1 MSTDRGNAGAGNAGL
16 ENVEIGNPDFT
27 SNGDERRV
35 PGTRGQ
41 ATRQRLV
48 DQTLVLLDQ
57 NGFRG
62 LRVAD
67 IAREAGTSPA
77 TFYQYFGDIE
87 DALLALLERLVA
99 DVEKQLQSVADRYR
113 ASPDPQELS
122 AFAEQFAS
130 GFLAVWSQHRSLIRV
145 VELQAGET
153 DTRLKD
159 VRRTLLN
166 DVNDALEAILEA
178 FGRSKESS
186 RPASFV
192 LVAMLANVAAHQD
205 GMRSAGVS
213 HQALVQAM
221 AHQVVAAVEAGE

>member
-1 MSTDRGNAGAGNAGL
+1 MGADSD
-16 ENVEIGNPDFT
+16 ISID
-27 SNGDERRV
+27 DERRV

-41 ATRQRLV
+41 LTRQRLV

-67 IAREAGTSPA
+67 IARQAGTSPA
-77 TFYQYFGDIE
+77 TFYQYFGDLE
-87 DALLALLERLVA
+87 DAILALLDRLVA
-99 DVEKQLQSVADRYR
+99 DVDKQLLAVVERYR
-113 ASPDPQELS
+113 ADPDPDQLDAFAEELS
-122 AFAEQFAS
+122 A
-130 GFLAVWSQHRSLIRV
+130 GFLGVWADHRSLIRV

-153 DTRLKD
+153 GTRLQH

-166 DVNDALEAILEA
+166 DVNDSLQAVIESY
-178 FGRSKESS
+178 GRSPENA

-205 GMRSAGVS
+205 GMMSAGVAPS
-213 HQALVQAM
+213 ALVRAM
-221 AHQVVAAVEAGE
+221 ADQLVMAVRSTNHAG